1 MSGCDLISK
10 YIVHILKP
18 GASKIHK
25 THFMSDL
32 SSLFPFLMS
41 RIYILFVTYLLHNIS
56 RLQFRVKNKIS
67 PLDKQSLIV
76 FLQTFNFIYSFIVV
90 PRSCLHH
97 TLHQTNT
104 RMAVAVPICQ
114 GGNSH
119 RQCRT
124 WFSAHSIPYI
134 IWHFSVKICHISG
147 YPNPHPHAPAV

>member
-104 RMAVAVPICQ
+104 RMAVAVPIYA
-114 GGNSH
+114 
-119 RQCRT
+119 RVA
-124 WFSAHSIPYI
+124 SAIANANVYLIHATFQPIPYMI
-134 IWHFSVKICHISG
+134 
-147 YPNPHPHAPAV
+147 

>member
-76 FLQTFNFIYSFIVV
+76 FLQTFNFIYSFIVLLTC
-90 PRSCLHH
+90 S
-97 TLHQTNT
+97 
-104 RMAVAVPICQ
+104 
-114 GGNSH
+114 
-119 RQCRT
+119 RQRGTQHSPPASLDLLT
-124 WFSAHSIPYI
+124 WIGE
-134 IWHFSVKICHISG
+134 KISG
-147 YPNPHPHAPAV
+147 LKLVDFLSSSLGYAEQ

>member
-90 PRSCLHH
+90 SRSCLHH
-97 TLHQTNT
+97 TLHQANT
-104 RMAVAVPICQ
+104 RMAVVCSSVHIAIANIAPYSC
-114 GGNSH
+114 H
-119 RQCRT
+119 
-124 WFSAHSIPYI
+124 FSAPSTHDLTLFCQNLS
-134 IWHFSVKICHISG
+134 HFRV
-147 YPNPHPHAPAV
+147 P

>member
-18 GASKIHK
+18 EASKIHK

-104 RMAVAVPICQ
+104 RMAVAVAVPIYAR
-114 GGNSH
+114 GATAIANVEPDF
-119 RQCRT
+119 RP
-124 WFSAHSIPYI
+124 IPF
-134 IWHFSVKICHISG
+134 HT
-147 YPNPHPHAPAV
+147 

>member
-90 PRSCLHH
+90 SRSCLHH
-97 TLHQTNT
+97 TLHQTIT
-104 RMAVAVPICQ
+104 RMAVAVSTCQ
-114 GGNSH
+114 GAPAIANIEPDSCH
-119 RQCRT
+119 
-124 WFSAHSIPYI
+124 FSAPSTHDLTLFCQNLS
-134 IWHFSVKICHISG
+134 HFRV
-147 YPNPHPHAPAV
+147 P

>member
-90 PRSCLHH
+90 LTCS
-97 TLHQTNT
+97 TT
-104 RMAVAVPICQ
+104 
-114 GGNSH
+114 
-119 RQCRT
+119 
-124 WFSAHSIPYI
+124 
-134 IWHFSVKICHISG
+134 
-147 YPNPHPHAPAV
+147 